1 MKKVKKFVSLIVA
14 VVMAMAM
21 AVTAFADDTTG
32 TTGTITVENPIEG
45 QTYTAYK
52 IFDVVYNAGK
62 DAYSYTITNKTGSWY
77 EDIKNYSGL
86 TFTQI
91 NDTDTY
97 VVTKN
102 NNFSAA
108 DFSKTLKGKINGKT
122 GIPLKKDGN
131 VVKAEKL
138 DLGYYFVA
146 SESGALCNLTTT
158 DPDATIHDKND
169 RPFSKKSD
177 KTSVEVGEKITY
189 TVTGKVP
196 NTTGFTAFTYE
207 ITDTMSEGLT
217 FNLANAEFTVKVNG
231 STLIDN
237 YTVTENGNGF
247 ILKIDVMKL
256 QTYVGKTIEVTY
268 KAIVNEKAVA
278 EISNNSALL
287 RYSND
292 PTTDSTTTSGPV
304 EVPAY
309 SAKIVIDKYETG
321 DQDKK
326 LAGAKFVLKNT
337 VGKFYKYDATAK
349 EVSWVDS
356 ETEATEVT
364 TDNKGAAEFIG
375 LADGTYYLH
384 ETEAP
389 KGYNK
394 LTSDKEIIINGSQA
408 TTSNK
413 TSLVHTE
420 GVANN
425 TGSMLPSTGGIGT
438 TIFYV
443 LGGIL
448 VLGAAVVLVV
458 RRRTEK

>member
-1 MKKVKKFVSLIVA
+1 M
-14 VVMAMAM
+14 
-21 AVTAFADDTTG
+21 
-32 TTGTITVENPIEG
+32 
-45 QTYTAYK
+45 
-52 IFDVVYNAGK
+52 
-62 DAYSYTITNKTGSWY
+62 
-77 EDIKNYSGL
+77 
-86 TFTQI
+86 
-91 NDTDTY
+91 
-97 VVTKN
+97 
-102 NNFSAA
+102 
-108 DFSKTLKGKINGKT
+108 
-122 GIPLKKDGN
+122 
-131 VVKAEKL
+131 
-138 DLGYYFVA
+138 
-146 SESGALCNLTTT
+146 TTT
-158 DPDATIHDKND
+158 DPNATIHDKND

-217 FNLANAEFTVKVNG
+217 FKLANAEFTVKVDGNIL
-231 STLIDN
+231 TNN

-247 ILKIDVMKL
+247 VLNIDVMKL
-256 QTYVGKTIEVTY
+256 KDDVGKKIEVTY
-268 KAIVNEKAVA
+268 KATVNEKAVA
-278 EISNNSALL
+278 EISKNHALL
-287 RYSND
+287 KYSND
-292 PTTDSTTTSGPV
+292 PTTNSTTTSEPV

-337 VGKFYKYDATAK
+337 EGKFYKYDATAK
-349 EVSWVDS
+349 KVSWVDF

-364 TDNKGAAEFIG
+364 TDDKGAAEFIG

-394 LTSDKEIIINGSQA
+394 LTSDKKIIINGSQA

-420 GVANN
+420 GVENN

-448 VLGAAVVLVV
+448 VLGAAVVMVV